1 MTEIAKDSIVNEEF
15 SRLSQYFEDMK
26 ENERAVINPLIQNAG
41 FMRATLDELQEIIT
55 EQGPVEEYMNGQN
68 QYGMKQ
74 SAALQSYNALV
85 KNYTAVIKSLFS
97 LLPRQKEKIGPL
109 EWEPKMTE
117 SDLEHQR
124 ELENERTLR
133 IKAEVTEAAAYQQWQ
148 REQEKNGLDARMS
161 FSQWREHRKEGKI

>member
-26 ENERAVINPLIQNAG
+26 ENERAVINPLIQNAS

-109 EWEPKMTE
+109 EWEPKTTE
-117 SDLEHQR
+117 RDWELQSKLEQ
-124 ELENERTLR
+124 ERTLR
-133 IKAEVTEAAAYQQWQ
+133 IKAEIDLAAERQ
-148 REQEKNGLDARMS
+148 R
-161 FSQWREHRKEGKI
+161 REREKEGKI